1 MKAQFAALALF
12 SVGCSQA
19 FGALSVTQDLGVL
32 SAGGHTF
39 EGGIA
44 QTGGNAGRYGTA
56 GSNYTSG
63 EFVVS
68 FTLAQEMDAEL
79 QSVAFSGGDP
89 DAFLLDSLDT
99 IDDAGNPRASG
110 WLAQAFLDGA
120 IGSTRSFGRLGP
132 GEYFISV
139 EDWSGGPVSSVEYSL
154 NLTDPPPPVPG
165 DSPSNAI
172 SLGILG
178 DEDTQLNFDTF
189 GSATG
194 DTELGL
200 FASEAGLFFF
210 SNDDAP
216 SGGLQSSL
224 SFTITEGTHYL
235 AAGQYPTFFSD
246 NFGATGPS
254 GGGITLNH
262 NGGSSSGT
270 IGTIGALWFSFGIV
284 PEPSSMSLLALAGL
298 TLLRRRRS

>member
-32 SAGGHTF
+32 SAGVHTF

-110 WLAQAFLDGA
+110 WLANAYLDGA
-120 IGSTRSFGRLGP
+120 IGSTQGFGTLGP
-132 GEYFISV
+132 GAYFISV
-139 EDWSGGPVSSVEYSL
+139 EDWSGGPVSSAEYSL
-154 NLTDPPPPVPG
+154 NLTDPAPPVPG

-178 DEDTQLNFDTF
+178 NEDTQLNFNTF
-189 GSATG
+189 GSATS

-200 FASEAGLFFF
+200 FVSDGTFFF
-210 SNDDAP
+210 SNDDTN
-216 SGGLQSSL
+216 GLQSAL
-224 SFTITEGTHYL
+224 SFKITEGTHYL
-235 AAGQYPTFFSD
+235 AAGQYNTFFSD
-246 NFGATGPS
+246 NFGVTGPA

-262 NGGSSSGT
+262 NGGSASGT
-270 IGTIGALWFSFGIV
+270 IGGDGALWFSFAIV

>member
-1 MKAQFAALALF
+1 M
-12 SVGCSQA
+12 GCSQA

-32 SAGGHTF
+32 SAGVHTF

-44 QTGGNAGRYGTA
+44 ETGGNAGRYGTA

-68 FTLAQEMDAEL
+68 FTLAQEMEAAL

-110 WLAQAFLDGA
+110 WLANAYLDGA
-120 IGSTRSFGRLGP
+120 IGSTQGFGTLGP

-139 EDWSGGPVSSVEYSL
+139 EDWSGGPVISVEYSL
-154 NLTDPPPPVPG
+154 NLTDPEPPVPG
-165 DSPSNAI
+165 DSPGNAL
-172 SLGILG
+172 SLGVLG
-178 DEDTQLNFDTF
+178 TEDTQLNFDTF

-200 FASEAGLFFF
+200 YSSAGVLLLT
-210 SNDDAP
+210 NDDA
-216 SGGLQSSL
+216 GGGFQSAL
-224 SFTITEGTHYL
+224 SFTAQEGTYFV
-235 AAGQYPTFFSD
+235 AGGQYNTFFSD
-246 NFGATGPS
+246 NFGVTGPA
-254 GGGITLNH
+254 GGEITLNH
-262 NGGSSSGT
+262 SGGSASGT
-270 IGTIGALWFSFGIV
+270 IGTGGALWFSFGIV

>member
-1 MKAQFAALALF
+1 MKAQLAALALF
-12 SVGCSQA
+12 SVGCSQV

-32 SAGGHTF
+32 SAGVHTF

-44 QTGGNAGRYGTA
+44 ETGGNAGRYGTA

-68 FTLAQEMDAEL
+68 FTLAQEMDAAL
-79 QSVAFSGGDP
+79 QSVSRSSGDP

-110 WLAQAFLDGA
+110 WLANAYLDGA
-120 IGSTRSFGRLGP
+120 IGSTQGFGTLGP

-139 EDWSGGPVSSVEYSL
+139 EDYNDGAISSVEYSL
-154 NLTDPPPPVPG
+154 NLSVFVLEEAPTAAD
-165 DSPSNAI
+165 
-172 SLGILG
+172 LGVIGNDASVIEL
-178 DEDTQLNFDTF
+178 DTF
-189 GSATG
+189 GSEIG

-200 FASEAGLFFF
+200 YDAVGNLLDN
-210 SNDDAP
+210 NDDA
-216 SGGLQSSL
+216 GGTLQSAL
-224 SFTITEGTHYL
+224 SSENLPAGTYYV
-235 AAGQYPTFFSD
+235 AASAYNMSFRD
-246 NFGATGPS
+246 NFDVSVLLGQS
-254 GGGITLNH
+254 GGITLNY
-262 NGGSSSGT
+262 NGGAATASVDQFNNV
-270 IGTIGALWFSFGIV
+270 AWFSFAIV